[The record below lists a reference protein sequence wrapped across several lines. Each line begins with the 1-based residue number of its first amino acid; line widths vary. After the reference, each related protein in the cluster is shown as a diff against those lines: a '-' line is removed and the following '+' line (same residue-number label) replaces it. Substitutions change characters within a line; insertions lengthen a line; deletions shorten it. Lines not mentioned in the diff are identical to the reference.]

1 MRLYWVG
8 RGEMQVGP
16 FGGGPMPDLHRAGRV
31 APGRGRRLK
40 GRDGLRTV
48 AQLAGVR
55 RDEPFNLLDRFER
68 FLVPPCVGQLL
79 TESPQL
85 GFDPLPPGVGSM
97 FRAHD
102 GLAPV
107 VHRLCPSSAPLLYTR
122 YDAAVSDLRS
132 ENV

>member
-85 GFDPLPPGVGSM
+85 GFDPLPPGVG
-97 FRAHD
+97 FGRQAARPD
-102 GLAPV
+102 GHLCKPGSLAVGSPWLHRLAPCGCV
-107 VHRLCPSSAPLLYTR
+107 VR
-122 YDAAVSDLRS
+122 
-132 ENV
+132 